1 MHCEEV
7 KALLD
12 RGLQGGLDL
21 QESRDLQEHVARC
34 EGCRAAHDHVLR
46 FLAAVEGGPE
56 GEPPPGFADR
66 VMARVRAESRGPA
79 GFFPSWPQVA
89 FAVATVAALGIL
101 VLAVPADGMT
111 DAFSRAYLLPAG
123 RLQAL
128 LADGADA
135 LARLPGAGVVYPSAG
150 LLCVALMALATRL
163 PGSAAHRGKADDR

>member
-21 QESRDLQEHVARC
+21 QDSCDLQKHVAGC
-34 EGCRAAHDHVLR
+34 EACRAAHDHVLR

-66 VMARVRAESRGPA
+66 VMARVREESHATA

-89 FAVATVAALGIL
+89 FAVATVLGL
-101 VLAVPADGMT
+101 GLVVLAVPPDGMT

-135 LARLPGAGVVYPSAG
+135 LARLPGGRVLFPSAALLG
-150 LLCVALMALATRL
+150 LAVMVLAARL
-163 PGSAAHRGKADDR
+163 PGIAGHRGKPDDR